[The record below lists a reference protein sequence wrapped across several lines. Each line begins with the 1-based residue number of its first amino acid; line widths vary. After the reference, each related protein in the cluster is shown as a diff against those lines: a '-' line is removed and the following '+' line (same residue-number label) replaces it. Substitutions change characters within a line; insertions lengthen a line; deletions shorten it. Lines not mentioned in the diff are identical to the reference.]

1 MNVQENEHRSEKMTT
16 PHHLEAGSI
25 LSNRNQQKSHT
36 ALNTI
41 RSKSGAPDK
50 SALSTAL
57 RAKAMSSL
65 KDGLPPS
72 PRLEDMNEEDGKEL
86 NIED

>member
-1 MNVQENEHRSEKMTT
+1 M
-16 PHHLEAGSI
+16 
-25 LSNRNQQKSHT
+25 
-36 ALNTI
+36 NTI

-50 SALSTAL
+50 SALSTTL

-86 NIED
+86 NIEDQYIRNIKYGISSIDTNLALKKFIVK